1 MTFIEKK
8 TNIQRPTTRMNQA
21 GIPATRGRMQK
32 DDEEQ
37 KQTQFDT
44 IVKKKRGKNIKISL
58 SILIWKKMKK
68 KK

>member
-1 MTFIEKK
+1 
-8 TNIQRPTTRMNQA
+8 MNQA